1 MEIIVDGVQNHQ
13 IQGEPEDLLE
23 AFRILTDN
31 LHSKR
36 RAIVALRLNGDLIS
50 PEDVQ
55 LRMENVPINSPVSI
69 EITTQDID
77 EMSMNCLNQ
86 LMENL
91 PELPI
96 ACRELAQLFQSGKP
110 HDALNSFVELTELW
124 HIVKE
129 RQLLVAKTQNI
140 DMAAFLINGKS
151 IQEQHAE
158 LNAFLNDALD
168 TMQSEDWIAL
178 GDLLEY
184 ELAPRADEEQQVVAL
199 LREQVAA
206 NIRST

>member
-1 MEIIVDGVQNHQ
+1 MEIIIDGVHDQQ
-13 IQGEPEDLLE
+13 IQGDPEDLLA
-23 AFRILTDN
+23 AFRIITDN
-31 LHSKR
+31 LHAKR
-36 RAIVALRLNGDLIS
+36 RAIVALRLNGDTIS
-50 PEDVQ
+50 PEDVPQ
-55 LRMENVPINSPVSI
+55 CMENVPINTPVRI
-69 EITTQDID
+69 EITTHDID

-91 PELPI
+91 PELPV
-96 ACRELAQLFQSGKP
+96 ACQELARIFQSGSP
-110 HDALNSFVELTELW
+110 QDALNSFVELVELW
-124 HIVKE
+124 RIVKE

-140 DMAAFLINGKS
+140 DMAAFQISGKS
-151 IQEQHAE
+151 IQQQHTE
-158 LNAFLNDALD
+158 LNAFLNDALE